1 METDNNNTSLNQI
14 SAQLYLDKLREFSEN
29 SLLRIEDDSEQA
41 LERSL
46 SFISQILPIDCAI
59 VAEVNEEGNKAAF
72 KSVLGVELERGS
84 FSNERAEIVSIL
96 TKEVN
101 VFCGEDEGNREVAS
115 FLLNNYPVLSGISVP
130 IVCETGPCG
139 ILAVYSKEDYQF
151 TQSKVLFL
159 KSMANVIA
167 LFLKSN
173 ALFQQIEV
181 RDTQRVINAK
191 REWESAVDSMTQ
203 LVIVLDGNS
212 NIVRTN
218 RAIEYW
224 GIGTVESHIGTS
236 VVEIVQKIKDDN
248 ASVNKQNWEEVWS
261 NLKRFG
267 RLEWEV
273 LNPQQ
278 EKNYRFSLRLL
289 KNQRPTEKKKH
300 HGFAVLVVDDITQI
314 KFTENQLQQHKHKLE
329 DQVMWRTNQLEELNI
344 MLRQKHAEYERS
356 KSALQESEGRYAQLV
371 QNSMTGICTLKSGR
385 IDVYNDRFAEILG
398 FNNSGLSN
406 KLFLQLISGAD
417 RKKVMSALAELDN
430 CLVPVELSVVRARDG
445 HYKGLWLELKFD
457 YLKTSSENTVLVYM
471 HDITLQKNVELSL
484 RESENRLQK
493 LSCQIINT
501 QENERRRLALD
512 LHDGIGQSL
521 SAIKYSL
528 EDVIRSSQNSSDKD
542 CFGILDGVVAS
553 IRETIDETRSMAM
566 NLRPSVLDD
575 LGVVSAINWF
585 CGQFTETYKNIK
597 IEKQLHIDE
606 LDIDNDRKIVIY
618 RILQEALNNVAK
630 HSGANRVRIF
640 LEKTNAGN
648 IYLQISDNGQG
659 IDNNIKGLGYNSGMG
674 LYGIQERAEL
684 SGGVFTL
691 ISIKAGGTVIDVKW
705 VDKVSL
711 LS

>member
-1 METDNNNTSLNQI
+1 
-14 SAQLYLDKLREFSEN
+14 
-29 SLLRIEDDSEQA
+29 
-41 LERSL
+41 
-46 SFISQILPIDCAI
+46 
-59 VAEVNEEGNKAAF
+59 
-72 KSVLGVELERGS
+72 
-84 FSNERAEIVSIL
+84 
-96 TKEVN
+96 
-101 VFCGEDEGNREVAS
+101 
-115 FLLNNYPVLSGISVP
+115 
-130 IVCETGPCG
+130 
-139 ILAVYSKEDYQF
+139 
-151 TQSKVLFL
+151 
-159 KSMANVIA
+159 
-167 LFLKSN
+167 
-173 ALFQQIEV
+173 
-181 RDTQRVINAK
+181 
-191 REWESAVDSMTQ
+191 
-203 LVIVLDGNS
+203 
-212 NIVRTN
+212 
-218 RAIEYW
+218 
-224 GIGTVESHIGTS
+224 
-236 VVEIVQKIKDDN
+236 
-248 ASVNKQNWEEVWS
+248 
-261 NLKRFG
+261 
-267 RLEWEV
+267 
-273 LNPQQ
+273 
-278 EKNYRFSLRLL
+278 
-289 KNQRPTEKKKH
+289 
-300 HGFAVLVVDDITQI
+300 
-314 KFTENQLQQHKHKLE
+314 
-329 DQVMWRTNQLEELNI
+329 
-344 MLRQKHAEYERS
+344 
-356 KSALQESEGRYAQLV
+356 
-371 QNSMTGICTLKSGR
+371 
-385 IDVYNDRFAEILG
+385 
-398 FNNSGLSN
+398 
-406 KLFLQLISGAD
+406 
-417 RKKVMSALAELDN
+417 
-430 CLVPVELSVVRARDG
+430 
-445 HYKGLWLELKFD
+445 
-457 YLKTSSENTVLVYM
+457 M